1 MTIVSAYK
9 CDIGRNPKRQNEDY
23 IWVDE
28 QAGLF
33 IVADGMGGQEAGD
46 VASKLT
52 TETAGPLIIKQLK
65 KQSQPSSPDRVKP
78 VIIEAIET
86 ANKTVY
92 DAAQKAAQKRKMG
105 STILVA
111 LVQNSTVYISHAGDS
126 RAYLLQGSTLTQ
138 LTEDDSW
145 QTEFGGGQTAK
156 GNGRKTIIDHIL
168 TKSIGQESK
177 VDPSF
182 KELTLAPGNHLLL
195 CTDGLWGMLEN
206 DQILAVLKQAQG
218 DPNRAVEA
226 LVDAANA
233 AGGDDN
239 ISVVVIYAT

>member
-1 MTIVSAYK
+1 MTIVSAHK
-9 CDIGRNPKRQNEDY
+9 CDIGLNPKRQNEDY

-46 VASKLT
+46 VASKLAV
-52 TETAGPLIIKQLK
+52 ETIATLLVDQTKNKSLSTAKIKELVTQ
-65 KQSQPSSPDRVKP
+65 
-78 VIIEAIET
+78 AIET
-86 ANKTVY
+86 ANETVY
-92 DAAQKAAQKRKMG
+92 KASQKAAQKRRMG
-105 STILVA
+105 STVIMA
-111 LVQNSTVYISHAGDS
+111 LIQNSTAYISHAGDS
-126 RAYLLQGSTLTQ
+126 RAYLLQGSSLSQ

-145 QTEFGGGQTAK
+145 QTEFGAGQQTK
-156 GNGRKTIIDHIL
+156 GNGRKKVIDHIL

-182 KELTLAPGNHLLL
+182 TELKLNPGGCLLL
-195 CTDGLWGMLEN
+195 CTDGLWGMIED
-206 DQILAVLKQAQG
+206 DQILAILKQAKK
-218 DPNRAVEA
+218 DPTKAVEA

-239 ISVVVIYAT
+239 ISVVVIWAK

>member
-1 MTIVSAYK
+1 MTFVSAYK

-46 VASKLT
+46 VASKLAA
-52 TETAGPLIIKQLK
+52 ETAGSLIVKHLK
-65 KQSQPSSPDRVKP
+65 KHPQPSPSDKIKS
-78 VIIEAIET
+78 VIVEAIET
-86 ANKTVY
+86 ANTAVY
-92 DAAQKAAQKRKMG
+92 NTAQKAVQKRKMG
-105 STILVA
+105 STIVLA
-111 LVQNSTVYISHAGDS
+111 LIQNSTIYISHAGDS
-126 RAYLLQGSTLTQ
+126 RAYLLHGNTLSQ

-145 QTEFGGGQTAK
+145 QTEFGGNQPPK
-156 GNGRKTIIDHIL
+156 GNGRKKIIDHFL

-182 KELTLAPGNHLLL
+182 KELQLNPKDSLLL
-195 CTDGLWGMLEN
+195 CTDGLWGMIED
-206 DQILAVLKQAQG
+206 DQILSILKQSKK
-218 DPNRAVEA
+218 DPATAVEA

-239 ISVVVIYAT
+239 ISVIVIHAI